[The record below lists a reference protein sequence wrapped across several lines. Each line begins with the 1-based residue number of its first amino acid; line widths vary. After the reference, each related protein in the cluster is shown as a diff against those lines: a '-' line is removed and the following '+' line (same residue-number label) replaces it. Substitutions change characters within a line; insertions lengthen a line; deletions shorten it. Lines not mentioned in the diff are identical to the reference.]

1 MILHI
6 LRSVFLTLGFVIFLP
21 LLGWLIIPYALL
33 SRKAKIDAPENTSQ
47 SPD

>member
-6 LRSVFLTLGFVIFLP
+6 LRSVFLTLGFVLFLP

-33 SRKAKIDAPENTSQ
+33 SRKKVPDDPQNTH
-47 SPD
+47 